1 MRFAA
6 RVSVV
11 VALLVVLGCAGAVQ
25 GRQIWF
31 LGVGNDGYDVD
42 TQGAF
47 AALSAR
53 WAERGETVHSQLL
66 ANRNGPQIE
75 ADLLWLAANAGPGDL
90 AVFYYSGHGDYVGED
105 NGDELAGW
113 AMDSFDETIGTLA
126 GPWVRD
132 DQVSSALSG
141 VNPLATVLTVFDS
154 CYSGGFIGGT
164 QDLNVL
170 DNLLF
175 MSSSTELSLSYG
187 GSPFSVL
194 TEQLIN
200 GMAFDLPADLNG
212 DGMMTFNEWFDYAD
226 ARVTGQTGVLYTTLA
241 GGGDYPIIVPEPATI
256 GLIVAGL
263 AGLVARRR
271 RRK

>member
-1 MRFAA
+1 MRLAS
-6 RVSVV
+6 RVSI
-11 VALLVVLGCAGAVQ
+11 AAAMVVLLSCAGVVQ
-25 GRQIWF
+25 GREIWF

-53 WAERGETVHSQLL
+53 WTERGETVHSQLL
-66 ANRNGPQIE
+66 TNHDGPQIE

-90 AVFYYSGHGDYVGED
+90 AVFFYSGHGHYASDD

-113 AMDSFDETIGTLA
+113 AMDPLDETIGIQI
-126 GPWVRD
+126 GPWARD
-132 DQVSSALSG
+132 DQVSAALSG

-154 CYSGGFIGGT
+154 CYSGGFVGGT
-164 QDLNVL
+164 HDLNALGNVL
-170 DNLLF
+170 FLAA
-175 MSSSTELSLSYG
+175 STERQSSYG

-200 GMAFDLPADLNG
+200 AVGPSLPG
-212 DGMMTFNEWFDYAD
+212 DANSDGTITFNEWVAYAD
-226 ARVTGQTGVLYTTLA
+226 AEITIQTTTPYIGFA
-241 GGGDYPIIVPEPATI
+241 GGGDYAIIVAEPATM
-256 GLIVAGL
+256 GLIAAGL